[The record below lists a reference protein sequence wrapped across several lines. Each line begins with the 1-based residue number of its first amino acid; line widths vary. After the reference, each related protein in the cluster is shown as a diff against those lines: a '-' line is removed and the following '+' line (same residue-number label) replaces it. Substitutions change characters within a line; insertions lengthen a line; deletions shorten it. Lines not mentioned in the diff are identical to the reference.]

1 MDRMDRS
8 LRRHGQAMILIAALS
23 GGVAGSAL
31 GLLASA
37 RPATVVAAPAAAPA
51 HDASQATPISTT
63 AGRSATSSTPSSEA
77 AASSSASKRSETL
90 RRPNR
95 GGQAEHGKP
104 AKGEAKKGEVG
115 WHQGGHKDGDRD
127 H

>member
-37 RPATVVAAPAAAPA
+37 QPATVVAAPAR
-51 HDASQATPISTT
+51 ASRATPISTT
-63 AGRSATSSTPSSEA
+63 VGRSATSSASSSEV

-104 AKGEAKKGEVG
+104 AKGKGKKGEDG
-115 WHQGGHKDGDRD
+115 GHQGGHKRGDGDQ
-127 H
+127 